1 MSSVQAERLS
11 TGRKIGYGLGDLY
24 GGGAFFIVST
34 LYLIFL
40 TDVVGIRP
48 GLAGLIVLIA
58 RGWDAVSDPI
68 MGMISDRTNSRWG
81 RRRPYFLI
89 GIPFIVLSFVALWY
103 PAAFEAESARFAYAL
118 ASYLFFSTVITM
130 VMVPYNALASELTLD
145 YADRSGLTAVRL
157 AFSEASTLVCAL
169 LPLVIINAAPSRS
182 VGYPLMGLV
191 FGLFFALPYIAT
203 FLSTRERPEF
213 TRRTTP
219 GSMKAFLEP
228 FRIRS
233 FRLFIL
239 MFLFSFAAMDVVLS
253 IIVFFVTH
261 YLQVP
266 EITNLLLGTLL
277 IVQLICLP
285 LYYRL
290 STRYSKVVSFT
301 VGAVIWGLAMLSS
314 FLLGPHT
321 PTWMFFV
328 FAGLVGTG
336 TGGVIVMAYAI
347 FPDIPDV
354 DELISGHRREGI
366 FAGVQTFL
374 RKLTGAF
381 AIFLVGQ
388 AIDLAGYVPP
398 VETTEAGRTLV
409 TELTQTPQF
418 LLTLRLVFALVPVV
432 FIIILLLLSFRYPLT
447 PERHG
452 RLKALLARRRDA
464 GGHLSAEDEEEARAL
479 AEVLA

>member
-1 MSSVQAERLS
+1 MSSVQAQRLS

-48 GLAGLIVLIA
+48 GLAGLVVLIA

-68 MGMISDRTNSRWG
+68 MGMISDRTDSRWG

-103 PAAFEAESARFAYAL
+103 PTTFEAEAARFAYAL
-118 ASYLFFSTVITM
+118 ASYLFFSTIITM

-145 YADRSGLTAVRL
+145 YADRSGLTTVRM
-157 AFSEASTLVCAL
+157 AFSQVSTLVCAL
-169 LPLVIINAAPSRS
+169 VPLLIVNGAPTRAL
-182 VGYPLMGLV
+182 GYPIMGLV
-191 FGLFFALPYIAT
+191 FGLFFALPFIAT
-203 FLSTRERPEF
+203 FLATRERPEF

-219 GSMKAFLEP
+219 GDLKAFLEP

-239 MFLFSFAAMDVVLS
+239 MFLFSFAAIDIVLS
-253 IIVFFVTH
+253 VIVFFVTH

-277 IVQLICLP
+277 IVQLVCLP

-290 STRYSKVVSFT
+290 STRFSKVTSFV
-301 VGAVIWGLAMLSS
+301 VGAVVWAVAMLSS
-314 FLLGPHT
+314 LLLGPET
-321 PTWMFFV
+321 PRWLFFV

-336 TGGVIVMAYAI
+336 TGGVVVMAYAI

-388 AIDLAGYVPP
+388 AIELAGYRPP
-398 VETTEAGRTLV
+398 VEATEAGLTTV
-409 TELTQTPQF
+409 TELAQTPQF
-418 LLTLRLVFALVPVV
+418 LLILRLVFAFVPILFIGFLVIVSLR
-432 FIIILLLLSFRYPLT
+432 FPLT
-447 PERHG
+447 PARHDE
-452 RLKALLARRRDA
+452 LKALLARRREA
-464 GGHLSAEDEEEARAL
+464 GGTFSEADEQTARELVDIL
-479 AEVLA
+479 A